1 MSTQPGRSTG
11 PAINVRGAVDLGAVA
26 ARVKAAGSGQ
36 AAGAAGGSAALS
48 GAGSR
53 PAAQSGGPAA
63 GDDVVSAPVGPYVL
77 EVTDANFVTDAVE
90 LSKSVPVLLDF
101 WATWCEPCK
110 QLSPVL
116 EKLTTE
122 LRGRVVLGTVDV
134 DANPQLAQAFQV
146 QSIPSVFA
154 LVKGQPVPLFQGA
167 QPEAQI
173 KAVVAEL
180 LRVAEA
186 NGVTGAVAP
195 LNEDPSADGEGADG
209 AEPYEEPLPPRHQEA
224 YDAIERDDLEGAV
237 TAYQKALRENPGD
250 DLARIGLA
258 QVNLLLRTRDADLA
272 EARAAAADAPADVDA
287 QILVAD
293 LDLLGGHVK
302 DAFTRLIDTVRIT
315 AGDDRD
321 RVRQHLV
328 ELFDVV
334 GPEEPLVPKAR
345 LALANALF

>member
-1 MSTQPGRSTG
+1 
-11 PAINVRGAVDLGAVA
+11 
-26 ARVKAAGSGQ
+26 
-36 AAGAAGGSAALS
+36 
-48 GAGSR
+48 
-53 PAAQSGGPAA
+53 
-63 GDDVVSAPVGPYVL
+63 VVSAPVGPYVL
-77 EVTDANFVTDAVE
+77 QVTDANFVTDAVE

-101 WATWCEPCK
+101 WATWCQPCK

-154 LVKGQPVPLFQGA
+154 LVKGQPVPLFEGA
-167 QPEAQI
+167 QPETQI

-195 LNEDPSADGEGADG
+195 LNADPSADVEGADG
-209 AEPYEEPLPPRHQEA
+209 AEPYEEPLPPLHQEA